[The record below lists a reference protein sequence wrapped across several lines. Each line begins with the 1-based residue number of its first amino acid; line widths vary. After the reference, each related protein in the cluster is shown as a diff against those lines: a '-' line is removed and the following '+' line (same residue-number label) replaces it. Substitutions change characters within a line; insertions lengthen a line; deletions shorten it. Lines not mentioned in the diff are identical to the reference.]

1 MNELIIDALLDI
13 IDLSSDITKAA
24 AREDEPVLGYQKS
37 AEELKAMVTA
47 RKMVPWRC
55 SYCYRE
61 NEAEDEVCRNCKK
74 DRYS

>member
-1 MNELIIDALLDI
+1 MNELIDALLDV
-13 IDLSSDITKAA
+13 IDLSIDITKSA

-55 SYCYRE
+55 RHCYRE

-74 DRYS
+74 DRYL